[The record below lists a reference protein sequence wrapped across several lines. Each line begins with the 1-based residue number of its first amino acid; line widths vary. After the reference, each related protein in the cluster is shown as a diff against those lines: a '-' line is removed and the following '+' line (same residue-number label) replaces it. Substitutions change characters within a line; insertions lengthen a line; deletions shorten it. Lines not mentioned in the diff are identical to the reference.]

1 MDIDISDIQLKYTEN
16 TEKSENKQVKLLGG
30 INKMNYLKKVS
41 DVASK
46 YMALIVL
53 VVAGVGVLRPS
64 TFLFAAPYT
73 NQLLGVIMFC
83 MGVTL
88 KLEDF
93 KLVLTRPKDVLCGS
107 LAQYTV
113 MPFLAYAVSKLL
125 NLPTEFAVGLILVG
139 CCPGGQTSNVM
150 AYIAKGDV
158 ALSVTLTSLSTVLAP
173 FVTPA
178 LVLLLG
184 GESVNVSMSAMCM
197 SIVNVILVPILLG
210 FLCNKFFAKVVEKS
224 LDGLPLLSVV
234 ALSLI
239 IGGIVG
245 KNSELFMSSGLLLVV
260 AVAMHNM
267 TGYLVGYLVAK
278 VIGMEEA
285 KRRTMSIEVGLQSG
299 ALATSLAT
307 QYFSPMTVIPGV
319 VASVYHAISGA
330 LLSNFW
336 ANKALDKNDENVA
349 YEDVV

>member
-1 MDIDISDIQLKYTEN
+1 
-16 TEKSENKQVKLLGG
+16 
-30 INKMNYLKKVS
+30 
-41 DVASK
+41 
-46 YMALIVL
+46 
-53 VVAGVGVLRPS
+53 
-64 TFLFAAPYT
+64 
-73 NQLLGVIMFC
+73 
-83 MGVTL
+83 
-88 KLEDF
+88 
-93 KLVLTRPKDVLCGS
+93 
-107 LAQYTV
+107 
-113 MPFLAYAVSKLL
+113 
-125 NLPTEFAVGLILVG
+125 
-139 CCPGGQTSNVM
+139 
-150 AYIAKGDV
+150 
-158 ALSVTLTSLSTVLAP
+158 
-173 FVTPA
+173 
-178 LVLLLG
+178 
-184 GESVNVSMSAMCM
+184 M

-285 KRRTMSIEVGLQSG
+285 KRRTLSIEVGLQSG

-307 QYFSPMTVIPGV
+307 QYFSPRTVIPGV

>member
-1 MDIDISDIQLKYTEN
+1 MDIDISDIQVEYTEY
-16 TEKSENKQVKLLGG
+16 TEKSENNNTKLLGG
-30 INKMNYLKKVS
+30 RNKMNYLKKLS

-53 VVAGVGVLRPS
+53 VVAGVSVVRPS
-64 TFLFAAPYT
+64 TLLFAAPYT

-88 KLEDF
+88 KLDDF
-93 KLVLTRPKDVLCGS
+93 KLVLSRPKDVLFGT

-113 MPFLAYAVSKLL
+113 MPLLAYAVSKLL

-139 CCPGGQTSNVM
+139 CCPGGQTSNVL

-158 ALSVTLTSLSTVLAP
+158 ALSVTLISLSTVLAP
-173 FVTPA
+173 LVTPA

-184 GESVNVSMSAMCM
+184 GESVNVSMIAMCM

-210 FLCNKFFAKVVEKS
+210 FLCNKFFSKAVQKG

-260 AVAMHNM
+260 AVGIHNM
-267 TGYLVGYLVAK
+267 GGYLMGYLIAK
-278 VIGMEEA
+278 LVGMEEA
-285 KRRTMSIEVGLQSG
+285 KRRTMSIDVGIKSG

-307 QYFSPMTVIPGV
+307 QYFSPMAVIPGV
-319 VASVYHAISGA
+319 VASVYHSISGA

-336 ANKALDKNDENVA
+336 SNKSLDKKEVSNV
-349 YEDVV
+349 YEELV

>member
-1 MDIDISDIQLKYTEN
+1 MDIDISDIQVEYTEY
-16 TEKSENKQVKLLGG
+16 TEKSENKNTKLLGG
-30 INKMNYLKKVS
+30 RNKMNSLKKLS

-53 VVAGVGVLRPS
+53 VVAGVSVLRPS

-88 KLEDF
+88 KLDDF
-93 KLVLTRPKDVLCGS
+93 KLVLARPKDVLCGT

-113 MPFLAYAVSKLL
+113 MPLLAYAVSKLL

-173 FVTPA
+173 LVTPA

-210 FLCNKFFAKVVEKS
+210 FLCNKFFSKAVQKG
-224 LDGLPLLSVV
+224 LNGLPLLSVV

-245 KNSELFMSSGLLLVV
+245 KNSELLMSSGLLLVV
-260 AVAMHNM
+260 AVGIHNM
-267 TGYLVGYLVAK
+267 GGYLMGYLIAK
-278 VIGMEEA
+278 SVGMEEA

-307 QYFSPMTVIPGV
+307 QYFSPMAVIPGV

-336 ANKALDKNDENVA
+336 SNKSLDKKEGSNV
-349 YEDVV
+349 YEEVV